1 MPSIINTNVSS
12 VIAQYNLSLNQALQ
26 ARSYERLTSGSK
38 LNRAADDSVGVT
50 IADKLGVQIRGYQ
63 RAIQNA
69 QDGLSIT
76 DTAEGSL
83 SVIVENLQRI
93 RELSVQAAND
103 TNGQPQRDSIGKEI
117 RALSDEIERISQ
129 SSNFNGIQLLDGTTS
144 NALLQIGLT
153 SQTTDTLDIS
163 SAFTSARVDKGIVP
177 AGIGLI
183 DSTGGTTTFTSLNDF
198 YNPATGTSNITSAT
212 LAQSFINDVDGAIS
226 KVTQQLGAIGAIA
239 SRLQG
244 AIDNTQR
251 AVENYST
258 SKSRITDTDVA
269 EETANIT
276 RSQIL
281 QQASISL
288 LGQINNFQASAL
300 QLYNK
305 Q

>member
-26 ARSYERLTSGSK
+26 ARSYERLTSGNK

-198 YNPATGTSNITSAT
+198 YNPGTGTSNITSAT
-212 LAQSFINDVDGAIS
+212 MAQNFINDVDGAIS

-300 QLYNK
+300 QLYSK

>member
-1 MPSIINTNVSS
+1 
-12 VIAQYNLSLNQALQ
+12 
-26 ARSYERLTSGSK
+26 
-38 LNRAADDSVGVT
+38 
-50 IADKLGVQIRGYQ
+50 
-63 RAIQNA
+63 
-69 QDGLSIT
+69 
-76 DTAEGSL
+76 
-83 SVIVENLQRI
+83 
-93 RELSVQAAND
+93 
-103 TNGQPQRDSIGKEI
+103 
-117 RALSDEIERISQ
+117 
-129 SSNFNGIQLLDGTTS
+129 
-144 NALLQIGLT
+144 
-153 SQTTDTLDIS
+153 
-163 SAFTSARVDKGIVP
+163 
-177 AGIGLI
+177 
-183 DSTGGTTTFTSLNDF
+183 
-198 YNPATGTSNITSAT
+198 
-212 LAQSFINDVDGAIS
+212 VDGAIS

-251 AVENYST
+251 AVENYAT